1 MHVARDVL
9 RFAVRLGSSMANDTY
24 LFGRSAGELQRLAQ
38 QAALVEPETEEL
50 FLRSGIGAGMHVLE
64 IGSGA
69 GDVAMLAGRLVRPNG
84 SVLGVERSAH
94 SVGLATDRV
103 AAAANVKVRFEVGD
117 INSYLPSASY
127 DALVGRFV
135 LPYLDNPPAV
145 LRRLASHVRPGG
157 VIAFMEFDVTR
168 ISSVPEA
175 PLFHAMA
182 SWIADAFKG
191 SGIDPALGSSLGRV
205 FRDAGLPWPNMSSFQ
220 KASCGPDGFYW
231 LFAETVRTLLPNII
245 RLGLATAEEVGID
258 SLESRLCEEA
268 TSSRLTAFSPRWV
281 SAWVRT
287 PLQ

>member
-1 MHVARDVL
+1 
-9 RFAVRLGSSMANDTY
+9 MANDTY
-24 LFGRSAGELQRLAQ
+24 LFGRSGGELQRLAQ

-84 SVLGVERSAH
+84 SVLGVERSAN

-117 INSYLPSASY
+117 INSYQPSASY

-168 ISSVPEA
+168 IGSVPEA
-175 PLFHAMA
+175 PLFGAMT
-182 SWIADAFKG
+182 SWITNAFKG
-191 SGIDPALGSSLGRV
+191 SSIDPALGSSLARV

-220 KASCGPDGFYW
+220 KTSCGPDGFYW
-231 LFAETVRTLLPNII
+231 LFAETVRTLMPNIL
-245 RLGLATAEEVGID
+245 RLGLATAEEVDID

-268 TSSRLTAFSPRWV
+268 TSSKLTAFSPRWV
-281 SAWVRT
+281 SAWVRA
-287 PLQ
+287 PRQ